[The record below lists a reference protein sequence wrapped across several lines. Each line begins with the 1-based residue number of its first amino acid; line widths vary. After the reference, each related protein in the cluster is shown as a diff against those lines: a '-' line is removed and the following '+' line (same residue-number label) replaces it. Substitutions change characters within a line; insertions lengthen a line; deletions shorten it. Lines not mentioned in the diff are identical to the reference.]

1 MAIIYHI
8 TTKKEWQ
15 ASIAAGQYE
24 TSSLKEEGYIHC
36 CEENQINDVL
46 KRYFTGKANLV
57 KLVIDTEKITSP
69 LIYDW
74 SPTIEA
80 TFPHIYGPI
89 NTSAVTDVV
98 PVKA

>member
-1 MAIIYHI
+1 MSIIYHL
-8 TTKKEWQ
+8 TTRKEWQ
-15 ASIAAGQYE
+15 ASQAAGQYV

-36 CEENQINDVL
+36 CEENQIENVL
-46 KRYFTGKANLV
+46 KRYFAGKTNLV

-74 SPTIEA
+74 SPSIEE

-89 NTSAVTDVV
+89 NVNAVKEVI
-98 PVKA
+98 PIRE